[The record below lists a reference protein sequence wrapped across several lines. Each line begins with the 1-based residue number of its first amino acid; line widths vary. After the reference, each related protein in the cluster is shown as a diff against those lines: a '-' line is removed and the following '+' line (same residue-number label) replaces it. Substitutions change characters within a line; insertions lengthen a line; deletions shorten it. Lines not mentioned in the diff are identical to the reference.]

1 MNDQTTFRRI
11 AAIST
16 IVAGPAALASFF
28 IVSLAVAFDFELMN
42 DTAALLSLGAEAAEI
57 FRWGEVLGAFGFYL
71 LLVPAALFLWRWLRP
86 QSANLVDL
94 YTVLGLAYLFIGAV
108 GAALRASVLPA
119 MMAAYAEAPAADQ
132 AAIAA
137 DFRTMTVVIFIGLGA
152 LEALLGRVWLLGSG
166 LVLRGERRLLGILTV
181 MLGLAYFGYG
191 AGEWFRIEP
200 LITLGA
206 LAFLVLPFWA
216 VWLGIV
222 IWQNPKRAEP
232 AIEPATTAEH
242 FAST

>member
-1 MNDQTTFRRI
+1 MNDQNTFRRV
-11 AAIST
+11 AAISA
-16 IVAGPAALASFF
+16 IVSGPLALAAFLV
-28 IVSLAVAFDFELMN
+28 VSLAVAFDFELMN
-42 DTAALLSLGAEAAEI
+42 DTAALVSLGAEAAEV

-71 LLVPAALFLWRWLRP
+71 LLVPVALFLWRWLRP
-86 QSANLVDL
+86 QSANLLDL
-94 YTVLGLAYLFIGAV
+94 YAVFGLAYLFIGAV

-119 MMAAYAEAPAADQ
+119 MMAAYAEAPAAGQ

-152 LEALLGRVWLLGSG
+152 LEALLGGLWLLGSG
-166 LVLRGERRLLGILTV
+166 LVLRGEQRILGIVTA
-181 MLGLAYFGYG
+181 MLGLTYLGYG

-222 IWQNPKRAEP
+222 ILRGTERSKPAMEP
-232 AIEPATTAEH
+232 
-242 FAST
+242 STVV